1 MSRSASAMPSHL
13 IVGPTNRVTP
23 CSAKDISDRVALG
36 RWAAPE
42 FNKLLGR
49 PGFDLIQEDEAGRIV
64 LRASEGMSPQYAAAA
79 FTEFAALLKGP
90 DPPRFGV
97 GALGSVWVDLTLAGK
112 EVRLA
117 LEPSQAK
124 AHNRWGILIILL
136 E

>member
-1 MSRSASAMPSHL
+1 MIYGATAMPSHL
-13 IVGPTNRVTP
+13 IVGPDNKVTTHT
-23 CSAKDISDRVALG
+23 ARDVSDRIALG

-42 FNKLLGR
+42 FNKLLGT

-97 GALGSVWVDLTLAGK
+97 GMLGSVWVDLILAGK
-112 EVRLA
+112 SVRLA
-117 LEPSQAK
+117 LDPSQAK
-124 AHNRWGILIILL
+124 AHGRWGILLMPL

>member
-1 MSRSASAMPSHL
+1 MLYGQMPSHL
-13 IVGPTNRVTP
+13 IVGPDNKVT
-23 CSAKDISDRVALG
+23 SHTSRDISDRIALG

-42 FNKLLGR
+42 FNKLLGT
-49 PGFDLIQEDEAGRIV
+49 PGFDLIEQDEAGRIV

-97 GALGSVWVDLTLAGK
+97 GMLGSVWVDLTLAGK
-112 EVRLA
+112 HVRMA
-117 LEPSQAK
+117 LEPSHAQSHK
-124 AHNRWGILIILL
+124 RWGIMIISL